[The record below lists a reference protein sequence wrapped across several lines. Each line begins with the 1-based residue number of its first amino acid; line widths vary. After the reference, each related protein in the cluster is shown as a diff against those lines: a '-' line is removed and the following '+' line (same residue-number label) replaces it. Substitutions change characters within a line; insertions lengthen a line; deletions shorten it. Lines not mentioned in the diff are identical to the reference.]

1 MAGAR
6 SNDVLLQYY
15 GFVAANNPHDT
26 YALSPA
32 DLIVETDAAC
42 PGGLRK
48 GAVASLNTAAPGV
61 ADASNTIYLTR
72 DGADDAALRL
82 VRLLLHPDDAANADA
97 GREPLRAG
105 AEAEVR
111 TALAAIAESRLS
123 SMPGA
128 EEILEGRVGAEG
140 AEMLA
145 RFVDEKRRTL
155 QASAA
160 ALRASAARA

>member
-1 MAGAR
+1 
-6 SNDVLLQYY
+6 
-15 GFVAANNPHDT
+15 
-26 YALSPA
+26 
-32 DLIVETDAAC
+32 
-42 PGGLRK
+42 
-48 GAVASLNTAAPGV
+48 
-61 ADASNTIYLTR
+61 
-72 DGADDAALRL
+72 
-82 VRLLLHPDDAANADA
+82 
-97 GREPLRAG
+97 
-105 AEAEVR
+105 VR
-111 TALAAIAESRLS
+111 TALAAIAESRLN